1 MNGGVQVNGGTD
13 LYSATPPM
21 TKERDA
27 EQDDR
32 KSDAWGAQVSDGHD
46 RWGWQ
51 QENSRPLQDGCLSLS
66 IPQAV
71 RDLVR
76 SAGRARPGE
85 SAKGPEV
92 RIPVVDPE
100 RRIQVIEP
108 ADEDQ
113 FLDVIV
119 VSKQRQGAI
128 GSAQRI
134 AVL

>member
-1 MNGGVQVNGGTD
+1 
-13 LYSATPPM
+13 M

-32 KSDAWGAQVSDGHD
+32 KSHSWSEQVSDGHD

-51 QENSRPLQDGCLSLS
+51 QESSHPLQDGCLSLS
-66 IPQAV
+66 IPQPV
-71 RDLVR
+71 RVLVG
-76 SAGRARPGE
+76 SARRARPGE
-85 SAKGPEV
+85 SAKGSEV

-108 ADEDQ
+108 ADEGQ

-119 VSKQRQGAI
+119 VSKQRQHAI
-128 GSAQRI
+128 GSAQSI
-134 AVL
+134 AGL

>member
-1 MNGGVQVNGGTD
+1 MGRTGLGRTCTVGG
-13 LYSATPPM
+13 A
-21 TKERDA
+21 A
-27 EQDDR
+27 R
-32 KSDAWGAQVSDGHD
+32 KQP
-46 RWGWQ
+46 
-51 QENSRPLQDGCLSLS
+51 PLQDGCLSLS

-71 RDLVR
+71 RVLVR

-100 RRIQVIEP
+100 RRIQLIEP

-119 VSKQRQGAI
+119 VSKQRQDAI
-128 GSAQRI
+128 GSAQSI
-134 AVL
+134 AVLQIVLAPCTLPNISPGRSGIVSG